1 MQKHNFLSICLYLDD
16 SDYYDG
22 SGSGEGSNHE
32 MDYESKTPVPTV
44 TATSM
49 AKESDNSIFYTKMN
63 SEVKN
68 DSTTSANNTKNIDP
82 KYDEIGKNVIEKSL
96 NNATIQTNR
105 DQKLKETFLTSS
117 KDVNTNSEQNNCKND
132 ILEET
137 IKERDI
143 LKKQLTVMLIENDLL
158 KRQLKQRNE
167 NYDVLHE
174 KVNGLKKY
182 FLSMFP

>member
-1 MQKHNFLSICLYLDD
+1 MSKCFWK
-16 SDYYDG
+16 
-22 SGSGEGSNHE
+22 
-32 MDYESKTPVPTV
+32 SKTDAYV
-44 TATSM
+44 T
-49 AKESDNSIFYTKMN
+49 
-63 SEVKN
+63 SE
-68 DSTTSANNTKNIDP
+68 
-82 KYDEIGKNVIEKSL
+82 
-96 NNATIQTNR
+96 
-105 DQKLKETFLTSS
+105 
-117 KDVNTNSEQNNCKND
+117 ND

-143 LKKQLTVMLIENDLL
+143 LKRQLTVMLIENDLL